1 MEPGRGS
8 LAVTK
13 LYSAI
18 CPEKKTKKGAIAA
31 QYLTLTY
38 QASINSRFHKPTMT
52 VMTYKSYSVL
62 YTLFMWQLQNTTL
75 LYFLGQNTTENHNC
89 HVKCHSTVSTV
100 IVNDRLV
107 ILSNKKKI
115 VSNSD
120 E

>member
-8 LAVTK
+8 LAVAK

-52 VMTYKSYSVL
+52 AMTYKSYSVL
-62 YTLFMWQLQNTTL
+62 YFIYAAATKYYSVVFS
-75 LYFLGQNTTENHNC
+75 GRKH
-89 HVKCHSTVSTV
+89 
-100 IVNDRLV
+100 I
-107 ILSNKKKI
+107 
-115 VSNSD
+115 
-120 E
+120 